1 MQRRSGK
8 GGSNPRLQ
16 IMPATPQPLVEPEIP
31 RIRHQ
36 YLQKTEDFVQYILPP
51 TFSHIMEQLS
61 ETEKTATISR

>member
-1 MQRRSGK
+1 
-8 GGSNPRLQ
+8 
-16 IMPATPQPLVEPEIP
+16 MPATPQPLAEPEIP

-36 YLQKTEDFVQYILPP
+36 YLQKTEDFVQYTLPP